1 MRATKAGKRTR
12 IRPGDHELINETGFE
27 VGSGNVFADIGF
39 KDSGERLAKS
49 RLAGQIN
56 EIIEKNG
63 WDQATAA
70 IKLGT
75 HQPVIS
81 ALKRGRLRSITY
93 DRLVNWLVM
102 LGWSVE
108 IKLVISARPHVAVA
122 VAR

>member
-12 IRPGDHELINETGFE
+12 IRPGDRGLIDETGFE

-39 KDSGERLAKS
+39 KDSEERLAKS
-49 RLAGQIN
+49 RLAGKIN

-70 IKLGT
+70 AELGT

-108 IKLVISARPHVAVA
+108 IKLAKSARPHVAVA